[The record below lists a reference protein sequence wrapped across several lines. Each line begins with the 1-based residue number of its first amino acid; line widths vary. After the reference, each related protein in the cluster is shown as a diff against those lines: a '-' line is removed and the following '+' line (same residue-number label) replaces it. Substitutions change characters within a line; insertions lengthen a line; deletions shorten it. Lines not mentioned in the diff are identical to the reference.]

1 MEFFFPEFDAEEFYL
16 KVILLPGLIVMSGPV
31 LVCSLVMKLYFFLRE
46 AEIDIKLKLGEKCRL
61 FVKYNGGFLF
71 VELY

>member
-31 LVCSLVMKLYFFLRE
+31 LVCSLVMKLYFFAWGWNWHQIE
-46 AEIDIKLKLGEKCRL
+46 AGGKMQIMGGGIIKG
-61 FVKYNGGFLF
+61 
-71 VELY
+71 